1 MKFLIV
7 EDCEMNALVATGF
20 LKKYNPA
27 IEVDYAVNG
36 QEGVDLALENH
47 YDIILMDINMPI
59 MDGIT
64 ATRIIKKQNKDQLII
79 AVTAVGMDHIEERN
93 ALTIFDQILLK
104 PLNHEL
110 FIKTLDSILVTIH
123 SEVV

>member
-1 MKFLIV
+1 
-7 EDCEMNALVATGF
+7 MNALVATGF
-20 LKKYNPA
+20 LKKYNPV
-27 IEVDYAVNG
+27 IEMDYAVNG
-36 QEGVDLALENH
+36 QEGVDSALQNH
-47 YDIILMDINMPI
+47 YDVILMDINMPI

-64 ATRIIKKQNKDQLII
+64 STRIIKKQNPSQLVV

-110 FIKTLDSILVTIH
+110 FIKTHIWAKTTNIYCNFLAFVSTQIFG
-123 SEVV
+123 

>member
-20 LKKYNPA
+20 LKKYNPV
-27 IEVDYAVNG
+27 IEMDYAVNG
-36 QEGVDLALENH
+36 QEGVDSALQNH
-47 YDIILMDINMPI
+47 YDVILMDINMPI

-64 ATRIIKKQNKDQLII
+64 STRIIKKQNPSQLVV

-110 FIKTLDSILVTIH
+110 FIKTLDSILVSIH